1 MAAQSGQINQEAK
14 TNLRIKKEK
23 VVNMTHKASVQNPAS
38 AALALL
44 ALFVAMASS
53 ATAKPRPTKPVEQP
67 ATVIAHLLLPGAPAS
82 QMFVQ
87 EHSRKQ
93 YLYIERASKEGFTIV
108 DVTKP
113 SQPIVI
119 QRVAWPNEASAG
131 KLQMVGAGLALAAA
145 PDGASGTLGGGY
157 PTQSLSVLD
166 LSDPANPRTLQSFSG
181 VTSVLADDA
190 RNLIYITNSEG
201 LWILRHKQ
209 EQPTHKQW
217 EAEDP
222 YNPDMRL
229 VM

>member
-1 MAAQSGQINQEAK
+1 MK
-14 TNLRIKKEK
+14 
-23 VVNMTHKASVQNPAS
+23 MTHRATLQNPAS

-44 ALFVAMASS
+44 AFVAMASS
-53 ATAKPRPTKPVEQP
+53 AAAKPRPVEQP

-82 QMFVQ
+82 QISVQ
-87 EHSRKQ
+87 EHGRKQ

-119 QRVAWPNEASAG
+119 KRVAWPNEASAG
-131 KLQMVGAGLALAAA
+131 KLQMIGAGLALAAA
-145 PDGASGTLGGGY
+145 PDGASGAVGGGS
-157 PTQSLSVLD
+157 PTQSLSLLD

-209 EQPTHKQW
+209 EQPARKQW

-222 YNPDMRL
+222 YNPDRN
-229 VM
+229 